1 MISTSN
7 AVSLVQ
13 NAEEC
18 FQAVK
23 NGSKEVIKSALLAIK
38 NNRVSMEGLQ
48 TSSLQNFQILP
59 TNLQVQALVR
69 FVFKQD
75 ALLEDVAEKT
85 GYNSGKEYVVKQLS
99 QALWNLSPVVVDSGS
114 AWIGELM
121 PSLVEVAESYDEDV
135 VFTFFQALKQRLLDL
150 SLEKATE
157 YGWITREEDR
167 AAWPQVLLTW
177 KKSWRELKKQIAENT
192 KLDGFSDEE
201 EEREAQYRDFVVKL
215 NQVFS
220 LLLVKNQDHTF
231 FHVDLPDL
239 KGVCY
244 TGLQSRIEQ
253 MIHHA
258 KLGSGCIESDYMVE
272 AHKITRGLRYD
283 ILSSRALPA
292 ALTLEGVRAEDLL
305 EESSNVHNRVLLR
318 QWANKLYHLGISADP
333 LEQEEPMF
341 AFIAPHL
348 VTVSSAIMSQYYT
361 PEVIKD
367 LLKQAYNA
375 LSREKKDGLFAQII
389 DKYKEDL
396 LLNKT
401 PYIDRMDSLRRL
413 YRSLNA
419 IKNIYSFNNYSN
431 RLKMLHSRFNVMGIA
446 APFSALTPKELLEVQ
461 LKSSSLAYPLFK
473 GESPYA
479 FLKRKDS
486 MDSEEKEKLL
496 SLLSNFKKS
505 ESRKVKIAYVVAQ
518 KKRITSLVK
527 NLEAHIAL
535 ENGRLLKSYLENE
548 KGELEPFGAALWGVS
563 AKVLLPV
570 SSVCEGEAKELLC
583 WASKLLLSKAAA
595 EGLKQAPDIYCS
607 LPLDVRNT
615 AAVKAVFR

>member
-401 PYIDRMDSLRRL
+401 PYMLIVGDREAQDEKVAVRTRGNEDLG
-413 YRSLNA
+413 A
-419 IKNIYSFNNYSN
+419 IAVTEFISKI
-431 RLKMLHSRFNVMGIA
+431 
-446 APFSALTPKELLEVQ
+446 T
-461 LKSSSLAYPLFK
+461 
-473 GESPYA
+473 GEI
-479 FLKRKDS
+479 
-486 MDSEEKEKLL
+486 E
-496 SLLSNFKKS
+496 
-505 ESRKVKIAYVVAQ
+505 
-518 KKRITSLVK
+518 
-527 NLEAHIAL
+527 
-535 ENGRLLKSYLENE
+535 
-548 KGELEPFGAALWGVS
+548 
-563 AKVLLPV
+563 
-570 SSVCEGEAKELLC
+570 
-583 WASKLLLSKAAA
+583 SKA
-595 EGLKQAPDIYCS
+595 
-607 LPLDVRNT
+607 
-615 AAVKAVFR
+615 

>member
-1 MISTSN
+1 MMSISSTS
-7 AVSLVQ
+7 SLVQ
-13 NAEEC
+13 NAEVC

-23 NGSKEVIKSALLAIK
+23 NGSREVIKGALLAIK
-38 NNRVSMEGLQ
+38 NNSVSEVSLQ
-48 TSSLQNFQILP
+48 TSSLRDFQVMP

-69 FVFKQD
+69 FVFEQD
-75 ALLEDVAEKT
+75 ALLEDMAEKT

-99 QALWNLSPVVVDSGS
+99 QALWNLSPVAVDSRS

-121 PSLVEVAESYDEDV
+121 PSLVAVEENDDEDA

-167 AAWPQVLLTW
+167 VAWPQVLLTW
-177 KKSWRELKKQIAENT
+177 KKSWKELKKQIDENT
-192 KLDGFSDEE
+192 LLDGFSNEE
-201 EEREAQYRDFVVKL
+201 EEREAQYRDFAVKL

-220 LLLVKNQDHTF
+220 LLLAKNQDHTF

-244 TGLQSRIEQ
+244 TGWQSRIEQ

-258 KLGSGCIESDYMVE
+258 KLGSGCIESDYMIE
-272 AHKITRGLRYD
+272 AHKIARGLRYD

-341 AFIAPHL
+341 AFVAPHL
-348 VTVSSAIMSQYYT
+348 TTVSSAIMSEYYT
-361 PEVIKD
+361 PEAIKA
-367 LLKQAYNA
+367 LLKQAYDA
-375 LSREKKDGLFAQII
+375 LSQEKKDRLFAPII

-396 LLNKT
+396 LLKKA

-413 YRSLNA
+413 YRALDA
-419 IKNIYSFNNYSN
+419 TKNIYSFNNYSN
-431 RLKMLHSRFNVMGIA
+431 RLKFLRSRFELIGLA
-446 APFSALTPKELLEVQ
+446 APFSALTPRELSEVQ
-461 LKSSSLAYPLFK
+461 LKTSSLAQPLLR
-473 GESPYA
+473 GENPYA

-486 MDSEEKEKLL
+486 MDSEEKENLIGLL
-496 SLLSNFKKS
+496 NNLKKS
-505 ESRKVKIAYVVAQ
+505 ESRKVKIAYVLAQ
-518 KKRITSLVK
+518 KKRITSLVR
-527 NLEAHIAL
+527 NLETHIAL
-535 ENGRLLKSYLENE
+535 ENSRLLKSYLENE
-548 KGELEPFGAALWGVS
+548 RGELESFGAALWGVS
-563 AKVLLPV
+563 AKVLLPL
-570 SSVCEGEAKELLC
+570 SSACEGEAKELLC
-583 WASKLLLSKAAA
+583 FASELPLSKAAA